1 MSDRPDPSTDF
12 VGSIKW
18 LMDKFERFEKVVAEA
33 NPEKRITAAEAARR
47 LGPPAKYFYQPWRI
61 PGFAE
66 GGSLHTL
73 PEWQEWMEEK
83 SDRERRQEFDTLGRW
98 ALKKARAVDRT
109 EVTA

>member
-1 MSDRPDPSTDF
+1 MPNRPDPSVDF
-12 VGSIKW
+12 IGSIKW

-47 LGPPAKYFYQPWRI
+47 LGLPAKYFYQPWRI

-73 PEWQEWMEEK
+73 DEWQEWMEGK
-83 SDRERRQEFDTLGRW
+83 SDKERRREFDMTGRRE
-98 ALKKARAVDRT
+98 LKKMRATV
-109 EVTA
+109 